1 MLMNTLTPIVAVVI
15 IAIATFL
22 YFFRSNRSNAAPVV
36 LANTPV
42 VELPDEVAFDSTIIG
57 ILRKFTKAPFTPL
70 KHTNEEDGKVVTYD
84 NILSF
89 TDKSINTEGLVLSL
103 SEDFYK
109 KGFLIYTTDEGAV
122 CVADNT
128 NQYEALKI
136 WGTNGYNYDISPDDL
151 IAKLQALDAKY
162 NLKLLLISVGFDTCN
177 FLIRNSNVDWVN
189 LAEDVYTLCPDVV
202 DQGTETME
210 GLIDELKTSKQLYFW
225 WD

>member
-1 MLMNTLTPIVAVVI
+1 MNTLTPIAAIVI

-22 YFFRSNRSNAAPVV
+22 FFFKSKRSNAYPPV
-36 LANTPV
+36 LANTQS
-42 VELPDEVAFDSTIIG
+42 VETLDEVKFDSTITT
-57 ILRKFTKAPFTPL
+57 ILRKFTKAPFTPF
-70 KHTNEEDGKVVTYD
+70 KHKNEEDGKVVTYD

-89 TDKSINTEGLVLSL
+89 TDKTINTEGLVLAL
-103 SEDFYK
+103 GEDFYK
-109 KGFLIYTTDEGAV
+109 KGFLIYTTDDGAV

-136 WGTNGYNYDISPDDL
+136 WGTNGYNYDISPDEL
-151 IAKLQALDAKY
+151 IVRLQALDAKY
-162 NLKLLLISVGFDTCN
+162 NLNLLLISVGFDNCA
-177 FLIRNSNVDWVN
+177 FLIKNSNVDWDN

-210 GLIDELKTSKQLYFW
+210 RLVDELKTSKQLYFW